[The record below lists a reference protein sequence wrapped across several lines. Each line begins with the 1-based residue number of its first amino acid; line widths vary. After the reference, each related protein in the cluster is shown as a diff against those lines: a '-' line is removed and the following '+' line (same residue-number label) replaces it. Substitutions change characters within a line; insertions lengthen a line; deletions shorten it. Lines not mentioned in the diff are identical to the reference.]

1 MKLEQVLEMQLTAEE
16 LEAMGY
22 LLRSGNS
29 PKIMFFMMRKFA
41 AKSHENFKF
50 LVSTISSLA
59 NTVIDRADAEVCMKQ
74 KAIETIEAVLPQ
86 KEKEWPY
93 GMFGVLTYM
102 VAQCNFMKMHE
113 DGNECIASRYMR
125 GSPANRMMI
134 PPFCRFVNLGEK
146 AWDDHA
152 WIMLDQCGYGEDCR
166 ELVRWCQENKELW
179 NDIGVLDVQAE
190 LVR

>member
-16 LEAMGY
+16 LEAMGH

-59 NTVIDRADAEVCMKQ
+59 DT
-74 KAIETIEAVLPQ
+74 
-86 KEKEWPY
+86 
-93 GMFGVLTYM
+93 LTYM

-113 DGNECIASRYMR
+113 DGHDCIASRYMCGR
-125 GSPANRMMI
+125 PANRMMI
-134 PPFCRFVNLGEK
+134 PPFCRFVESGEK
-146 AWDDHA
+146 AWDDPA

-166 ELVRWCQENKELW
+166 ELVRWCQENRELW
-179 NDIGVLDVQAE
+179 NDLDIIDAQAT
-190 LVR
+190 VVK